1 MFKFVILNFVN
12 EFRDKFVYCCFLI
25 FIVWIK
31 QMIQIGVEVIYDV
44 MINVGVDQG
53 FFGVYEVEEVY
64 IYI

>member
-12 EFRDKFVYCCFLI
+12 EFRDKFVYFCFLI
-25 FIVWIK
+25 FIVWIQ
-31 QMIQIGVEVIYDV
+31 QMIQIGVEVIYV
-44 MINVGVDQG
+44 VIINVGVDQG